1 MYKLKN
7 FTLFCIIGA
16 TSSLIDIALLYVGVD
31 VLHIPLL
38 ISATFSFILAST
50 NGYLLN
56 QRFTF
61 KHSLPPN
68 FKQYIKFFIVALIGL
83 CLTLILLHILTNT
96 FNMYYMHAKIITVL
110 LVVFWNYS
118 ISTLWAF
125 KN

>member
-7 FTLFCIIGA
+7 FILFCAVGA
-16 TSSLIDIALLYVGVD
+16 TSSLIDISLLYIGVD
-31 VLHIPLL
+31 FLHIPLL

-56 QRFTF
+56 QKFTF
-61 KHSLPPN
+61 KHSLSPN
-68 FKQYIKFFIVALIGL
+68 FKQYMKFFVVSLVGL
-83 CLTLILLHILTNT
+83 GLTLVLLHILTNT